1 MGWHER
7 RVEEEKAQFI
17 LDWTSG
23 RWTRTELCARY
34 GVSREAGYELV
45 RRYAVCGMSCVLK
58 RSRARH
64 TQERATADEVVAAL
78 VEERQ
83 KHPSW
88 GPKKLVARL
97 AEQHPEVGWPAASTA
112 GDILHR
118 MGLVRSRRR
127 RGTPLEPQ
135 KPFAWATKPN
145 ALWCVDFKGWFQTR
159 DKTRCDPLTVTDAVS
174 RYLIECRIV
183 PPTHDGVWPE
193 MDRLFREHGLPEL
206 IRSDNGPPF
215 GSRSA
220 GGLTRLSAHW
230 LKLGIG
236 LERIEPGHPE
246 QNGRH
251 ERMHGTLKAETL
263 KPPAATPAEQQQ
275 RFDAFRRVFNEER
288 PHEALGQTPPARHWE
303 PSTRAFP
310 SRIEDPVYDDDHT
323 VRRVRS
329 NGEIRWNAG
338 LLFLSEVLVGEA
350 VGIVETETGEHI
362 VRFAGHDLGLINRAG
377 DKLRRFTAPRPGRRK
392 PAQQP
397 TEHVST
403 LCPV

>member
-275 RFDAFRRVFNEER
+275 LLRRVPPGLQRGTAARGIGPDAAGSALGTLDASLSEPYRGSGLRRR
-288 PHEALGQTPPARHWE
+288 PHRPASPLERRDPLECRPALPQRG
-303 PSTRAFP
+303 TR
-310 SRIEDPVYDDDHT
+310 
-323 VRRVRS
+323 RRGGWHR
-329 NGEIRWNAG
+329 RD
-338 LLFLSEVLVGEA
+338 
-350 VGIVETETGEHI
+350 
-362 VRFAGHDLGLINRAG
+362 RDRRAHRP
-377 DKLRRFTAPRPGRRK
+377 LRRP
-392 PAQQP
+392 
-397 TEHVST
+397 
-403 LCPV
+403 